1 MRSSNKYNQYINT
14 VLLSHG
20 IPENQ
25 AENIAKDATP
35 ELQKMENRNNIS
47 RAMFT
52 VFIVVLFTISYAVT
66 IYFLFK
72 ISDIETELIKAKLL
86 LPAER
91 AITKETIMAMLA
103 ATSTQVGLA
112 FYAVTK
118 YLFSNT
124 ENSATAKTP

>member
-1 MRSSNKYNQYINT
+1 
-14 VLLSHG
+14 
-20 IPENQ
+20 
-25 AENIAKDATP
+25 
-35 ELQKMENRNNIS
+35 
-47 RAMFT
+47 MFT